1 MTTHLPAESER
12 EREGG
17 REIYGSAAGPIGRNS
32 QGNKG
37 LGKSVREREKG
48 RGGDKMLRVQG
59 VKQRR
64 GKGNGAKRK
73 REREFMHTLCVRVEK
88 CVNRLFVIKRLVY
101 FLGA

>member
-1 MTTHLPAESER
+1 
-12 EREGG
+12 
-17 REIYGSAAGPIGRNS
+17 
-32 QGNKG
+32 
-37 LGKSVREREKG
+37 
-48 RGGDKMLRVQG
+48 MLRVQG

-73 REREFMHTLCVRVEK
+73 REREREFMHTLCVRVEK